1 MLDLKELLQNQV
13 IVADGAMG
21 TLLHEQG
28 IPFGYYDY
36 ANITHPEVV
45 KSLHQAYVEAGALLI
60 ETNTFGAN
68 RFKLASYDLADQ
80 VVAINRAGVE
90 LAKSASQGRALVAGA
105 VGPCGRPIAP
115 IGRIPREEAA
125 ESFREQIQVLVE
137 AGVDCLI
144 LETFTDLEE
153 LRLAFEIAQQLCDL
167 PILLQKSFIEDGE
180 TLASGLPGRVAEQL
194 SQWGA
199 LVIGS
204 NCTVGPQRML
214 GIMEDFVPHSSCY
227 VSAMPAAGLPQLIDG
242 KVTYD
247 TTPDYFAHYGRLL
260 AEVGVNLIGG
270 CCGTTPAHIR
280 ALAQAVME
288 VRPRQ
293 PSRVMV
299 TVTPIAEAP
308 KIVEAP
314 PAEEK
319 RSRIADLLWKE
330 YIITVELDV
339 PRGLDMS
346 RLLEGA
352 SRLKEHGVHCID
364 ISDGARA
371 RLRMSPIAV
380 SYLIQEKVGIDVMTH
395 FACRDRNL
403 LAIQADLLGAHALG
417 LRNILAI
424 TGDPAQIGDYPTA
437 TTVWDVDSIGLV
449 RILRRLNEGYDLAGN
464 PMGSRTN
471 FLIAVAFNP
480 LAPDYSKELE
490 RLHRK
495 VEEGAQLV
503 YTQPLYEEVALERAV
518 TACQELEIPLI
529 VGILPLRSARHAEFF
544 HNEVPGI
551 IIPERIRQ
559 RIAQLS
565 DEDARKYGI
574 EEAQRFLQKAYPVSQ
589 GVYLLPPANNWRV
602 AIQVIEALPD
612 KRRPVN

>member
-1 MLDLKELLQNQV
+1 MLDFKELLQNRV

-21 TLLHEQG
+21 TLLHERG
-28 IPFGYYDY
+28 IPFGHYDY

-80 VVAINRAGVE
+80 VVAINKAGVE

-115 IGRIPREEAA
+115 IGRIPQEEAA

-153 LRLAFEIAQQLCDL
+153 LRLAFEIARQLCDL
-167 PILLQKSFIEDGE
+167 PIILQKSFIEDGD

-242 KVTYD
+242 KITYD

-260 AEVGVNLIGG
+260 AEAGVNIIGG
-270 CCGTTPAHIR
+270 CCGTTPTHIR
-280 ALAQAVME
+280 ALAQAVAE
-288 VRPRQ
+288 VSPRQ
-293 PSRVMV
+293 PSRVAV
-299 TVTPIAEAP
+299 TVPPVIKAP
-308 KIVEAP
+308 RVVEAP
-314 PAEEK
+314 PVEEK

-352 SRLKEHGVHCID
+352 SQLKEYGVHCID

-403 LAIQADLLGAHALG
+403 LAIQADLLGAYALG

-449 RILRRLNEGYDLAGN
+449 RILRRFNEGYDLAGN

-480 LAPDYSKELE
+480 LAPDYSKELD

-551 IIPERIRQ
+551 VIPERIRKK
-559 RIAQLS
+559 IAELN

-574 EEAQRFLQKAYPVSQ
+574 EEAQQFLQKAYPVSQ

-602 AIQVIEALPD
+602 AVQVMEALPD
-612 KRRPVN
+612 RRRIS

>member
-1 MLDLKELLQNQV
+1 MLDFKELLQNRV

-21 TLLHEQG
+21 TLLHERG
-28 IPFGYYDY
+28 IPFGHYDY

-80 VVAINRAGVE
+80 VVAINKAGVE

-115 IGRIPREEAA
+115 IGRIPQEEAA

-153 LRLAFEIAQQLCDL
+153 LRLAFEIACQLCDL
-167 PILLQKSFIEDGE
+167 PIILQKSFIEDGD

-242 KVTYD
+242 KITYD

-260 AEVGVNLIGG
+260 AEAGVNIIGG
-270 CCGTTPAHIR
+270 CCGTTPTHIR
-280 ALAQAVME
+280 ALAQAVAE
-288 VRPRQ
+288 VSPRQ
-293 PSRVMV
+293 PSRVAV
-299 TVTPIAEAP
+299 TVPPVIKAP
-308 KIVEAP
+308 RVVEAP
-314 PAEEK
+314 PVEEK

-352 SRLKEHGVHCID
+352 SQLKEYGVHCID

-403 LAIQADLLGAHALG
+403 LAIQADLLGAYALG

-449 RILRRLNEGYDLAGN
+449 RILRRFNEGYDLAGN

-480 LAPDYSKELE
+480 LAPDYSKELD

-551 IIPERIRQ
+551 VIPERIRKK
-559 RIAQLS
+559 IAELN

-574 EEAQRFLQKAYPVSQ
+574 EEAQQFLQKAYPVSQ

-602 AIQVIEALPD
+602 AVQVMEALPD
-612 KRRPVN
+612 RRRIS

>member
-1 MLDLKELLQNQV
+1 MLDFKELLQNRV

-21 TLLHEQG
+21 TLLHERG
-28 IPFGYYDY
+28 IPFGHYDY

-68 RFKLASYDLADQ
+68 RFKLTSYDLADQ
-80 VVAINRAGVE
+80 VVAINKAGVE

-115 IGRIPREEAA
+115 IGRIPQEEAA

-153 LRLAFEIAQQLCDL
+153 LRLAFEIARQLCDL
-167 PILLQKSFIEDGE
+167 PIILQKSFIEDGD

-242 KVTYD
+242 KITYD

-260 AEVGVNLIGG
+260 AEAGVNIIGG
-270 CCGTTPAHIR
+270 CCGTTPTHIR
-280 ALAQAVME
+280 ALAQAVAE
-288 VRPRQ
+288 VSPRQ
-293 PSRVMV
+293 PSRVAV
-299 TVTPIAEAP
+299 TVPPVIKAP
-308 KIVEAP
+308 RVVEAP
-314 PAEEK
+314 PVEEK

-352 SRLKEHGVHCID
+352 SRLKEYGVHCID

-403 LAIQADLLGAHALG
+403 LAIQADLLGAYALG

-449 RILRRLNEGYDLAGN
+449 RILRRFNEGYDLAGN

-480 LAPDYSKELE
+480 LAPDYSKELD

-551 IIPERIRQ
+551 VIPERIRKK
-559 RIAQLS
+559 IAELN

-574 EEAQRFLQKAYPVSQ
+574 EEAQQFLQKAYPVSQ

-602 AIQVIEALPD
+602 AVQVMEALPD
-612 KRRPVN
+612 RRRIS